1 MENENYNLDIDTIK
15 IDKDDIVKN
24 LIKKRPVLLI
34 TKHFHGL

>member
-24 LIKKRPVLLI
+24 LIKKRPVF
-34 TKHFHGL
+34 T